1 MEVQSILVV
10 CVGNI
15 CRSPTGER
23 LLRAR
28 LPGLRIESAGLS
40 ALVGSAAD
48 GRSAAVAE
56 AQGVSLAGHV
66 ARQFTPA
73 MGTGFDLILVM
84 ESAHRARIARMAPQ
98 LLGRT
103 MLFDHWT
110 GSRGIPDPYGR
121 LAEMYESTFSRLSA
135 AADAWSVRLRKRVD
149 G

>member
-1 MEVQSILVV
+1 MEVQSVLVV

-28 LPGLRIESAGLS
+28 LPDLRVESAGLA

-56 AQGVSLAGHV
+56 AQGLSLEGHV

-84 ESAHRARIARMAPQ
+84 ETAHRARIARMAPQ

-135 AADAWSVRLRKRVD
+135 AADAWSARLRKRVD

>member
-28 LPGLRIESAGLS
+28 LPDLRVESAGLA

-48 GRSAAVAE
+48 GRSSAVAE

-84 ESAHRARIARMAPQ
+84 ETAHRARIARMAPQ